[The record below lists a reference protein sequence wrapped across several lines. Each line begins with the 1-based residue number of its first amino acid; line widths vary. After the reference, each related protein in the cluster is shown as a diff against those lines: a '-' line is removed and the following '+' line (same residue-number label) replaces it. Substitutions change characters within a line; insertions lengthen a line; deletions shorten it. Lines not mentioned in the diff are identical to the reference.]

1 MKHTTY
7 QIRDNITQNQ
17 LAERKSN
24 RFFVALITFLF
35 IVLIAVSYI
44 RTFVFFSVRVSGTS
58 MNQTLY
64 SNDLLAV
71 NRQLKPSRYDVVV
84 IEAYGVDPLTV
95 DKDTLYIKRVVA
107 LEGEDIWTVGGEV
120 YYSYKDESGSVVEA
134 LLDDKNEYLR
144 DGYYLSIPRQT
155 VPEGCYFV
163 LGDNRRDSRDSRSFG
178 CVPKEKVKG
187 VVTDFIIENK
197 DNVFLQILTSFV

>member
-1 MKHTTY
+1 MKYTTY
-7 QIRDNITQNQ
+7 QIRNNITQNQ

-71 NRQLKPSRYDVVV
+71 SRQLKPSRYDVVV

-120 YYSYKDESGSVVEA
+120 YYSYKDESGNVVEA
-134 LLDDKNEYLR
+134 LLDDPNEYLR

-187 VVTDFIIENK
+187 VVTDFVIENK